1 MEDIGKDDR
10 SITLQQVLIAQ
21 WKREI
26 KRRPAAEREA
36 WLRSPEAIAALG
48 ARQCASLCRAIA
60 AEHLKLSQLVCS
72 GEWLEAWYARG
83 HKLPIH
89 TPDKGRRYSVRLML
103 SRGLLRLGDEGIPHR
118 RWTPPQV
125 VDIEDML
132 DCMGN
137 MEAQFYAHPPSP
149 SAVAIHRM
157 MCYTLA
163 GLRRLR
169 RTEIVG
175 REATHE
181 QDS

>member
-1 MEDIGKDDR
+1 MADMGKDDR
-10 SITLQQVLIAQ
+10 SVTLQQGLVAQ

-26 KRRPAAEREA
+26 KRRPAAERET

-48 ARQCASLCRAIA
+48 ARQCEGRRRAIA
-60 AEHLKLSQLVCS
+60 AEYGKLSQLVCS

-103 SRGLLRLGDEGIPHR
+103 SRGLLRMGEEGVPHR
-118 RWTPPQV
+118 RWTPPQA

-137 MEAQFYAHPPSP
+137 LEAKFYTHPPSP
-149 SAVAIHRM
+149 SAVAMHRM
-157 MCYTLA
+157 MYYSTA

-169 RTEIVG
+169 RHG
-175 REATHE
+175 DSAPAREE
-181 QDS
+181 